1 MTGGG
6 GGARIAGISEATGV
20 GIGVAAG
27 LLSWHT
33 FWPVALLNVFI
44 FAFYLRRVA
53 AMTNDYRN
61 KLSQGGGQEGRCR
74 AEG

>member
-6 GGARIAGISEATGV
+6 GGGIIAGISEATGEVRV

-61 KLSQGGGQEGRCR
+61 KLSQAGGQV
-74 AEG
+74 